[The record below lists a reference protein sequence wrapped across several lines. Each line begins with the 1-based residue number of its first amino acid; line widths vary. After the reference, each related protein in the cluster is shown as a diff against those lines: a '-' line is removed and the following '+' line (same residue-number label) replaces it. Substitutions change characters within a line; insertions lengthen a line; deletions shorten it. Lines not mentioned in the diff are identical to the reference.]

1 MFKDIQQNQ
10 AKQESHE
17 HEMYVTYINCLPYT
31 GVSFETRQMKY
42 ELKKENLFPEL
53 WFVMLWEGGDDL

>member
-53 WFVMLWEGGDDL
+53 